1 MTFENLDTRA
11 VRWCSVWIEVAVVET
26 VLLFVLFPIK

>member
-1 MTFENLDTRA
+1 MTLENLDTGA
-11 VRWCSVWIEVAVVET
+11 VLWCSVWIGVAVVET

>member
-1 MTFENLDTRA
+1 MTFDNLDTGA
-11 VRWCSVWIEVAVVET
+11 VTWCSVWIGVAVLET